1 MTAKIT
7 ATTTAT
13 WSFGPTTM
21 TVNGRT
27 FGASYSV
34 ARGGDVYVFTG
45 VQAAPGAQR
54 IPVRMHI
61 TQDMPMH
68 ADALAAARLAAETE
82 TPKADPA
89 PVEAPKAQAPAPVQD
104 APKAQAP
111 APVQDDAKAAKAP
124 KAAKPKAKPAPVEA
138 PKAQAPAPVQDAPK
152 AQAPAPVQD
161 DAKAAKAAKAPK
173 AAKPKAKPALADAPK
188 AQAPAPVQEAPKA
201 QAPAPVQADAK
212 PAKTPKAAK
221 PKAKPAP
228 VQEAPKAQAPAPTQD
243 AAQAVCKPAA
253 DAAQAVCKAW
263 IGSTI
268 TGKGWRIVFDGDAQ
282 RTRVIFDAKPT
293 AAQAAAVDAARF
305 YYSPSM
311 GSYNKHLTCKAY
323 KAAQAL
329 AQTLAGLAA

>member
-68 ADALAAARLAAETE
+68 ADALAAAKLAAETE
-82 TPKADPA
+82 THKADPTPA
-89 PVEAPKAQAPAPVQD
+89 EAPKAAKPATVQD

-111 APVQDDAKAAKAP
+111 APVQADAKSAKAP

-138 PKAQAPAPVQDAPK
+138 PKAQAPAPV
-152 AQAPAPVQD
+152 
-161 DAKAAKAAKAPK
+161 
-173 AAKPKAKPALADAPK
+173 
-188 AQAPAPVQEAPKA
+188 
-201 QAPAPVQADAK
+201 
-212 PAKTPKAAK
+212 
-221 PKAKPAP
+221 
-228 VQEAPKAQAPAPTQD
+228 QD

-293 AAQAAAVDAARF
+293 AAQA
-305 YYSPSM
+305 
-311 GSYNKHLTCKAY
+311 
-323 KAAQAL
+323 L

>member
-13 WSFGPTTM
+13 WSFSPTTM

-82 TPKADPA
+82 TPKAEPA
-89 PVEAPKAQAPAPVQD
+89 PVEAPKAAKPAPVQDAPKAQAPAPVQD

-111 APVQDDAKAAKAP
+111 APVQDAPKAQAPAPVQDAPKAAKPAKAP
-124 KAAKPKAKPAPVEA
+124 KAAKPKAKPAPVE
-138 PKAQAPAPVQDAPK
+138 
-152 AQAPAPVQD
+152 
-161 DAKAAKAAKAPK
+161 
-173 AAKPKAKPALADAPK
+173 APK

>member
-82 TPKADPA
+82 THKADPTPAEA
-89 PVEAPKAQAPAPVQD
+89 PKAAKPATVQDAPKAQAPAPVQD
-104 APKAQAP
+104 APKAAKPAKAPKAAKPKAKPAPVKAPKAQAP
-111 APVQDDAKAAKAP
+111 APAQAAAKPAKAP

-138 PKAQAPAPVQDAPK
+138 PKAQAFAPVQA
-152 AQAPAPVQD
+152 
-161 DAKAAKAAKAPK
+161 DAKPAKAPKAPK
-173 AAKPKAKPALADAPK
+173 AAKPKAKPA
-188 AQAPAPVQEAPKA
+188 PVEAPKA
-201 QAPAPVQADAK
+201 QTPAPV
-212 PAKTPKAAK
+212 
-221 PKAKPAP
+221 
-228 VQEAPKAQAPAPTQD
+228 QD

>member
-82 TPKADPA
+82 THKADPTPA
-89 PVEAPKAQAPAPVQD
+89 EAPKA
-104 APKAQAP
+104 
-111 APVQDDAKAAKAP
+111 AKPAKAP
-124 KAAKPKAKPAPVEA
+124 KAAKPKTKPAPVEA

-152 AQAPAPVQD
+152 A
-161 DAKAAKAAKAPK
+161 AKPAKAPK
-173 AAKPKAKPALADAPK
+173 AAKPKG
-188 AQAPAPVQEAPKA
+188 
-201 QAPAPVQADAK
+201 
-212 PAKTPKAAK
+212 
-221 PKAKPAP
+221 KPAP
-228 VQEAPKAQAPAPTQD
+228 VQEAPKAQAPAHVQD

>member
-13 WSFGPTTM
+13 WSFAPTTM

-82 TPKADPA
+82 THKADPT
-89 PVEAPKAQAPAPVQD
+89 PAE
-104 APKAQAP
+104 
-111 APVQDDAKAAKAP
+111 AP
-124 KAAKPKAKPAPVEA
+124 KAAKPAT
-138 PKAQAPAPVQDAPK
+138 VQD
-152 AQAPAPVQD
+152 
-161 DAKAAKAAKAPK
+161 
-173 AAKPKAKPALADAPK
+173 
-188 AQAPAPVQEAPKA
+188 APKA

-221 PKAKPAP
+221 PKAKPAH

>member
-13 WSFGPTTM
+13 WSFAPTTM

-68 ADALAAARLAAETE
+68 ADALAAAKLAAEAE
-82 TPKADPA
+82 APKAEPA
-89 PVEAPKAQAPAPVQD
+89 PVQEAPKAQAPAPVQD

-111 APVQDDAKAAKAP
+111 APVQ
-124 KAAKPKAKPAPVEA
+124 
-138 PKAQAPAPVQDAPK
+138 
-152 AQAPAPVQD
+152 
-161 DAKAAKAAKAPK
+161 
-173 AAKPKAKPALADAPK
+173 
-188 AQAPAPVQEAPKA
+188 
-201 QAPAPVQADAK
+201 ADAK
-212 PAKTPKAAK
+212 P
-221 PKAKPAP
+221 
-228 VQEAPKAQAPAPTQD
+228 
-243 AAQAVCKPAA
+243 A

>member
-13 WSFGPTTM
+13 WSFAPTTM

-82 TPKADPA
+82 THKADPTPAEA
-89 PVEAPKAQAPAPVQD
+89 PKAAKPATVQDAPKAQAPATVQDAPKAQAPAPVQD
-104 APKAQAP
+104 APKP
-111 APVQDDAKAAKAP
+111 A
-124 KAAKPKAKPAPVEA
+124 
-138 PKAQAPAPVQDAPK
+138 
-152 AQAPAPVQD
+152 
-161 DAKAAKAAKAPK
+161 K
-173 AAKPKAKPALADAPK
+173 AAKPKAKPALAEAPK
-188 AQAPAPVQEAPKA
+188 AQASAPVQEAPKA
-201 QAPAPVQADAK
+201 A
-212 PAKTPKAAK
+212 
-221 PKAKPAP
+221 
-228 VQEAPKAQAPAPTQD
+228 
-243 AAQAVCKPAA
+243 KPAA

>member
-13 WSFGPTTM
+13 WSFSPTTM

-82 TPKADPA
+82 TPKA
-89 PVEAPKAQAPAPVQD
+89 E
-104 APKAQAP
+104 
-111 APVQDDAKAAKAP
+111 
-124 KAAKPKAKPAPVEA
+124 PAPVEA

-161 DAKAAKAAKAPK
+161 DAKAAKAAKPAKAPK
-173 AAKPKAKPALADAPK
+173 AAKPKG
-188 AQAPAPVQEAPKA
+188 
-201 QAPAPVQADAK
+201 
-212 PAKTPKAAK
+212 
-221 PKAKPAP
+221 KPAP

>member
-13 WSFGPTTM
+13 WSFAPTTM

-89 PVEAPKAQAPAPVQD
+89 AVEAPKAQAPAPMQDAPKAQAPAPVQADAKPAKAPKAAKPKAKPAPVQD

-111 APVQDDAKAAKAP
+111 APVQADAKPAKAPKAAKPKAKPAPVQDAPKAQAPAPVQADAKPAKPAKAP

-138 PKAQAPAPVQDAPK
+138 PKAQAPAPV
-152 AQAPAPVQD
+152 
-161 DAKAAKAAKAPK
+161 
-173 AAKPKAKPALADAPK
+173 
-188 AQAPAPVQEAPKA
+188 
-201 QAPAPVQADAK
+201 
-212 PAKTPKAAK
+212 
-221 PKAKPAP
+221 
-228 VQEAPKAQAPAPTQD
+228 QD

-282 RTRVIFDAKPT
+282 RTRVIFDGKPT

>member
-7 ATTTAT
+7 ATPTAT
-13 WSFGPTTM
+13 WSFAPTTM

-104 APKAQAP
+104 A
-111 APVQDDAKAAKAP
+111 
-124 KAAKPKAKPAPVEA
+124 
-138 PKAQAPAPVQDAPK
+138 
-152 AQAPAPVQD
+152 
-161 DAKAAKAAKAPK
+161 
-173 AAKPKAKPALADAPK
+173 
-188 AQAPAPVQEAPKA
+188 
-201 QAPAPVQADAK
+201 
-212 PAKTPKAAK
+212 
-221 PKAKPAP
+221 
-228 VQEAPKAQAPAPTQD
+228 
-243 AAQAVCKPAA
+243 AQAVSKPAA

>member
-1 MTAKIT
+1 MTAKIA

-45 VQAAPGAQR
+45 VQAAPGTQR

-82 TPKADPA
+82 THKANPTPA
-89 PVEAPKAQAPAPVQD
+89 E
-104 APKAQAP
+104 
-111 APVQDDAKAAKAP
+111 AP
-124 KAAKPKAKPAPVEA
+124 KAAKPAT
-138 PKAQAPAPVQDAPK
+138 VQD
-152 AQAPAPVQD
+152 
-161 DAKAAKAAKAPK
+161 
-173 AAKPKAKPALADAPK
+173 
-188 AQAPAPVQEAPKA
+188 APKA

-212 PAKTPKAAK
+212 PAKVPKTAK

-323 KAAQAL
+323 KAAQTL

>member
-13 WSFGPTTM
+13 WSFAPTTM

-82 TPKADPA
+82 TPKA
-89 PVEAPKAQAPAPVQD
+89 EPAPVQD

-111 APVQDDAKAAKAP
+111 APVQDAPKAAKPAKPP
-124 KAAKPKAKPAPVEA
+124 KAAKPKAEPAPVEA
-138 PKAQAPAPVQDAPK
+138 PKAQAPAPVQEAPK
-152 AQAPAPVQD
+152 A
-161 DAKAAKAAKAPK
+161 AKPAKAPK

-188 AQAPAPVQEAPKA
+188 AQAPAPVQ
-201 QAPAPVQADAK
+201 ADAK
-212 PAKTPKAAK
+212 PAKTPKA
-221 PKAKPAP
+221 AKPAP

>member
-7 ATTTAT
+7 ATTTTAT

-82 TPKADPA
+82 THKADPTPA
-89 PVEAPKAQAPAPVQD
+89 EAA
-104 APKAQAP
+104 
-111 APVQDDAKAAKAP
+111 
-124 KAAKPKAKPAPVEA
+124 
-138 PKAQAPAPVQDAPK
+138 
-152 AQAPAPVQD
+152 
-161 DAKAAKAAKAPK
+161 K

-201 QAPAPVQADAK
+201 AKPKAKPAPVEAPKAQAPAPVQADAK
-212 PAKTPKAAK
+212 PAKAPKAAK

-228 VQEAPKAQAPAPTQD
+228 VQDAPKAQAPAPTQD

>member
-13 WSFGPTTM
+13 WSFSPTTM

-82 TPKADPA
+82 TETPKADPA
-89 PVEAPKAQAPAPVQD
+89 AVEAPKAQAPAPMQD

-111 APVQDDAKAAKAP
+111 APVQADAKPAKAP
-124 KAAKPKAKPAPVEA
+124 TAAKPKTKPAPVEA

-152 AQAPAPVQD
+152 A
-161 DAKAAKAAKAPK
+161 AKPAKAPK
-173 AAKPKAKPALADAPK
+173 AAKPKGK
-188 AQAPAPVQEAPKA
+188 PAPVQEAPKA
-201 QAPAPVQADAK
+201 QAPAPV
-212 PAKTPKAAK
+212 
-221 PKAKPAP
+221 
-228 VQEAPKAQAPAPTQD
+228 QD

>member
-13 WSFGPTTM
+13 WSFSPTTM

-104 APKAQAP
+104 APKAAKPKAKPALAEASKAQAP
-111 APVQDDAKAAKAP
+111 APVQDAP
-124 KAAKPKAKPAPVEA
+124 KAAKPKAKAKPAPVEA

-152 AQAPAPVQD
+152 A
-161 DAKAAKAAKAPK
+161 
-173 AAKPKAKPALADAPK
+173 
-188 AQAPAPVQEAPKA
+188 
-201 QAPAPVQADAK
+201 
-212 PAKTPKAAK
+212 
-221 PKAKPAP
+221 AKPAP
-228 VQEAPKAQAPAPTQD
+228 VQDAPKAQAPAPTQD

-311 GSYNKHLTCKAY
+311 DSYNKHLTCKAY

>member
-7 ATTTAT
+7 ATPTAT
-13 WSFGPTTM
+13 WSFAPTTM

-82 TPKADPA
+82 TPKAEPA

-111 APVQDDAKAAKAP
+111 APVQDAP
-124 KAAKPKAKPAPVEA
+124 T
-138 PKAQAPAPVQDAPK
+138 

-221 PKAKPAP
+221 PKGKPAPVQEAPKAAKPDKAPKAAKPKAKPAP
-228 VQEAPKAQAPAPTQD
+228 VQEAPKAQDPAPTQD

>member
-82 TPKADPA
+82 THKADPTPAEA
-89 PVEAPKAQAPAPVQD
+89 PKAAKPATVQDAPKAQAPAPVQD
-104 APKAQAP
+104 APKA
-111 APVQDDAKAAKAP
+111 AKPAKAP
-124 KAAKPKAKPAPVEA
+124 KAAKPKG
-138 PKAQAPAPVQDAPK
+138 
-152 AQAPAPVQD
+152 
-161 DAKAAKAAKAPK
+161 
-173 AAKPKAKPALADAPK
+173 
-188 AQAPAPVQEAPKA
+188 
-201 QAPAPVQADAK
+201 
-212 PAKTPKAAK
+212 
-221 PKAKPAP
+221 KPAP
-228 VQEAPKAQAPAPTQD
+228 VQEAPKAQAPAHVQD

>member
-13 WSFGPTTM
+13 WSFAPTTM

-104 APKAQAP
+104 APKAA
-111 APVQDDAKAAKAP
+111 
-124 KAAKPKAKPAPVEA
+124 
-138 PKAQAPAPVQDAPK
+138 
-152 AQAPAPVQD
+152 
-161 DAKAAKAAKAPK
+161 
-173 AAKPKAKPALADAPK
+173 
-188 AQAPAPVQEAPKA
+188 
-201 QAPAPVQADAK
+201 
-212 PAKTPKAAK
+212 
-221 PKAKPAP
+221 
-228 VQEAPKAQAPAPTQD
+228 
-243 AAQAVCKPAA
+243 KPAA

>member
-13 WSFGPTTM
+13 WSFSPTTM

-104 APKAQAP
+104 APKP
-111 APVQDDAKAAKAP
+111 A
-124 KAAKPKAKPAPVEA
+124 
-138 PKAQAPAPVQDAPK
+138 
-152 AQAPAPVQD
+152 
-161 DAKAAKAAKAPK
+161 K

-188 AQAPAPVQEAPKA
+188 AQAPAPVQDAPKA
-201 QAPAPVQADAK
+201 AK
-212 PAKTPKAAK
+212 PAKAPKAAK

-228 VQEAPKAQAPAPTQD
+228 VQEAPKAQAPAPVQD

>member
-1 MTAKIT
+1 M
-7 ATTTAT
+7 
-13 WSFGPTTM
+13 
-21 TVNGRT
+21 
-27 FGASYSV
+27 
-34 ARGGDVYVFTG
+34 
-45 VQAAPGAQR
+45 
-54 IPVRMHI
+54 
-61 TQDMPMH
+61 
-68 ADALAAARLAAETE
+68 
-82 TPKADPA
+82 
-89 PVEAPKAQAPAPVQD
+89 EAPKAQAPAPVQD

-111 APVQDDAKAAKAP
+111 APVQDDAKAP
-124 KAAKPKAKPAPVEA
+124 KAAKPKG
-138 PKAQAPAPVQDAPK
+138 
-152 AQAPAPVQD
+152 
-161 DAKAAKAAKAPK
+161 
-173 AAKPKAKPALADAPK
+173 
-188 AQAPAPVQEAPKA
+188 
-201 QAPAPVQADAK
+201 
-212 PAKTPKAAK
+212 
-221 PKAKPAP
+221 KPAP

-268 TGKGWRIVFDGDAQ
+268 TGKGWRIGFDGDAQ

>member
-13 WSFGPTTM
+13 WSFAPTTM

-45 VQAAPGAQR
+45 VQAAPGVQR

-68 ADALAAARLAAETE
+68 ADALAAAKLAAEAE
-82 TPKADPA
+82 APKAEPA

-104 APKAQAP
+104 APKSAKPAKAPKAPKAAKPKAKPAPVEAPKTQAP
-111 APVQDDAKAAKAP
+111 APVQADAKPAKAP

-138 PKAQAPAPVQDAPK
+138 PKAQAPAPVQDA
-152 AQAPAPVQD
+152 
-161 DAKAAKAAKAPK
+161 
-173 AAKPKAKPALADAPK
+173 
-188 AQAPAPVQEAPKA
+188 
-201 QAPAPVQADAK
+201 
-212 PAKTPKAAK
+212 
-221 PKAKPAP
+221 
-228 VQEAPKAQAPAPTQD
+228 
-243 AAQAVCKPAA
+243 AQAVSKPAA

-305 YYSPSM
+305 YYSPST

>member
-7 ATTTAT
+7 ATTAAT
-13 WSFGPTTM
+13 WSFAPTTM

-104 APKAQAP
+104 
-111 APVQDDAKAAKAP
+111 
-124 KAAKPKAKPAPVEA
+124 
-138 PKAQAPAPVQDAPK
+138 
-152 AQAPAPVQD
+152 

-188 AQAPAPVQEAPKA
+188 AQAPAPV
-201 QAPAPVQADAK
+201 
-212 PAKTPKAAK
+212 
-221 PKAKPAP
+221 
-228 VQEAPKAQAPAPTQD
+228 QD

>member
-82 TPKADPA
+82 THKADPTPAEAPKAAKPA
-89 PVEAPKAQAPAPVQD
+89 PVQEAPKAQAPAPVQD
-104 APKAQAP
+104 APKAAKP
-111 APVQDDAKAAKAP
+111 A

-138 PKAQAPAPVQDAPK
+138 PKAQAPAPVQDA
-152 AQAPAPVQD
+152 AQAI
-161 DAKAAKAAKAPK
+161 
-173 AAKPKAKPALADAPK
+173 
-188 AQAPAPVQEAPKA
+188 
-201 QAPAPVQADAK
+201 
-212 PAKTPKAAK
+212 
-221 PKAKPAP
+221 
-228 VQEAPKAQAPAPTQD
+228 
-243 AAQAVCKPAA
+243 CKPAA

-311 GSYNKHLTCKAY
+311 SSYNKHLTCKAY

>member
-13 WSFGPTTM
+13 WSFAPTTM

-68 ADALAAARLAAETE
+68 ADALAAAKLAAEAE
-82 TPKADPA
+82 APKAEPA

-111 APVQDDAKAAKAP
+111 APVQADAKPAKAPKAAKPKAKPAPVEAPKAQAPAPVQADAKPAKPAKAP

-138 PKAQAPAPVQDAPK
+138 PKAQAPAPVQDA
-152 AQAPAPVQD
+152 
-161 DAKAAKAAKAPK
+161 
-173 AAKPKAKPALADAPK
+173 
-188 AQAPAPVQEAPKA
+188 
-201 QAPAPVQADAK
+201 
-212 PAKTPKAAK
+212 
-221 PKAKPAP
+221 
-228 VQEAPKAQAPAPTQD
+228 
-243 AAQAVCKPAA
+243 AQAVSKPA

>member
-13 WSFGPTTM
+13 WSFSPTTM

-111 APVQDDAKAAKAP
+111 APVQDDAKAAKA
-124 KAAKPKAKPAPVEA
+124 AKP
-138 PKAQAPAPVQDAPK
+138 
-152 AQAPAPVQD
+152 
-161 DAKAAKAAKAPK
+161 AKAPK
-173 AAKPKAKPALADAPK
+173 AAKPKAKPAPVDAPK
-188 AQAPAPVQEAPKA
+188 AQAPAPV
-201 QAPAPVQADAK
+201 
-212 PAKTPKAAK
+212 
-221 PKAKPAP
+221 
-228 VQEAPKAQAPAPTQD
+228 QD

>member
-13 WSFGPTTM
+13 WSFAPTTM

-68 ADALAAARLAAETE
+68 ADALAAARLAAEAE
-82 TPKADPA
+82 AAKAKPA
-89 PVEAPKAQAPAPVQD
+89 PVEAPKAQAPAPVQ
-104 APKAQAP
+104 A
-111 APVQDDAKAAKAP
+111 DAKPAKAPKAP

-138 PKAQAPAPVQDAPK
+138 PKAQAPAPV
-152 AQAPAPVQD
+152 
-161 DAKAAKAAKAPK
+161 
-173 AAKPKAKPALADAPK
+173 
-188 AQAPAPVQEAPKA
+188 
-201 QAPAPVQADAK
+201 
-212 PAKTPKAAK
+212 
-221 PKAKPAP
+221 
-228 VQEAPKAQAPAPTQD
+228 QD

>member
-13 WSFGPTTM
+13 WSFAPTTM

-111 APVQDDAKAAKAP
+111 APVQDDAKAAKA
-124 KAAKPKAKPAPVEA
+124 
-138 PKAQAPAPVQDAPK
+138 
-152 AQAPAPVQD
+152 
-161 DAKAAKAAKAPK
+161 AKAPK
-173 AAKPKAKPALADAPK
+173 AAKPAPVEAPK

-221 PKAKPAP
+221 PKGKPAPVQEAPKAQAPAPVQEAPKAAKPKAKPAP
-228 VQEAPKAQAPAPTQD
+228 VQDAPKAQAPAPTQD

>member
-89 PVEAPKAQAPAPVQD
+89 AVEAPKAQAPAPMQD
-104 APKAQAP
+104 
-111 APVQDDAKAAKAP
+111 
-124 KAAKPKAKPAPVEA
+124 
-138 PKAQAPAPVQDAPK
+138 
-152 AQAPAPVQD
+152 
-161 DAKAAKAAKAPK
+161 
-173 AAKPKAKPALADAPK
+173 
-188 AQAPAPVQEAPKA
+188 APKA

-212 PAKTPKAAK
+212 PAKAPKAAK

-228 VQEAPKAQAPAPTQD
+228 VQEAPKAQAPAPVQD
-243 AAQAVCKPAA
+243 AAQAVSKPAA

>member
-13 WSFGPTTM
+13 WSFSPTTM

-82 TPKADPA
+82 THKADPTPAEA
-89 PVEAPKAQAPAPVQD
+89 PKAAKPATVQEAPKAQAPAPVQ
-104 APKAQAP
+104 A
-111 APVQDDAKAAKAP
+111 DAKSAKAP

-138 PKAQAPAPVQDAPK
+138 PKVQAPAPVQEAPK

-173 AAKPKAKPALADAPK
+173 AAKPKAKPALA
-188 AQAPAPVQEAPKA
+188 EAPKA
-201 QAPAPVQADAK
+201 QAPAPVQDA
-212 PAKTPKAAK
+212 PKAAK

-228 VQEAPKAQAPAPTQD
+228 VQEAPKAQAPAPVQD

>member
-82 TPKADPA
+82 THKADPTPAEA
-89 PVEAPKAQAPAPVQD
+89 PKAAKPATVQDAPKAQAPAPVQD
-104 APKAQAP
+104 APKA
-111 APVQDDAKAAKAP
+111 
-124 KAAKPKAKPAPVEA
+124 
-138 PKAQAPAPVQDAPK
+138 
-152 AQAPAPVQD
+152 
-161 DAKAAKAAKAPK
+161 
-173 AAKPKAKPALADAPK
+173 
-188 AQAPAPVQEAPKA
+188 
-201 QAPAPVQADAK
+201 AK
-212 PAKTPKAAK
+212 PAKAPKAAK

>member
-13 WSFGPTTM
+13 WSFSPTTM

-68 ADALAAARLAAETE
+68 ADALAAAKLAAETE
-82 TPKADPA
+82 THKAEPA

-104 APKAQAP
+104 APKA
-111 APVQDDAKAAKAP
+111 
-124 KAAKPKAKPAPVEA
+124 
-138 PKAQAPAPVQDAPK
+138 
-152 AQAPAPVQD
+152 
-161 DAKAAKAAKAPK
+161 
-173 AAKPKAKPALADAPK
+173 
-188 AQAPAPVQEAPKA
+188 
-201 QAPAPVQADAK
+201 AK
-212 PAKTPKAAK
+212 PAKAPKAAK

-228 VQEAPKAQAPAPTQD
+228 VQEAPKAQAPAPVQDAAQAVCKPAAD

>member
-13 WSFGPTTM
+13 WSFSPTTM

-89 PVEAPKAQAPAPVQD
+89 AVEAPKAQAPAPMQD
-104 APKAQAP
+104 
-111 APVQDDAKAAKAP
+111 
-124 KAAKPKAKPAPVEA
+124 
-138 PKAQAPAPVQDAPK
+138 
-152 AQAPAPVQD
+152 
-161 DAKAAKAAKAPK
+161 
-173 AAKPKAKPALADAPK
+173 
-188 AQAPAPVQEAPKA
+188 APKA

-212 PAKTPKAAK
+212 PAKAPKAAK

-228 VQEAPKAQAPAPTQD
+228 VQDAPKAQAPAPVQADAKPAKAPKAAKPKAKPAPVQDAPKAQAPAPVQD

-311 GSYNKHLTCKAY
+311 SSYNKHLTCKAY

>member
-7 ATTTAT
+7 ATTTTAT

-82 TPKADPA
+82 THKADPT
-89 PVEAPKAQAPAPVQD
+89 PAE
-104 APKAQAP
+104 
-111 APVQDDAKAAKAP
+111 AP

-138 PKAQAPAPVQDAPK
+138 PKAQAPAPVQDGP
-152 AQAPAPVQD
+152 
-161 DAKAAKAAKAPK
+161 KAAKPAKAPK
-173 AAKPKAKPALADAPK
+173 AAKPKAKPA
-188 AQAPAPVQEAPKA
+188 PVQ
-201 QAPAPVQADAK
+201 
-212 PAKTPKAAK
+212 
-221 PKAKPAP
+221 
-228 VQEAPKAQAPAPTQD
+228 
-243 AAQAVCKPAA
+243 

>member
-7 ATTTAT
+7 ATPTAT
-13 WSFGPTTM
+13 WSFAPTTM

-111 APVQDDAKAAKAP
+111 APVQDDAKPAKTH
-124 KAAKPKAKPAPVEA
+124 KAAKPKGK
-138 PKAQAPAPVQDAPK
+138 
-152 AQAPAPVQD
+152 
-161 DAKAAKAAKAPK
+161 
-173 AAKPKAKPALADAPK
+173 
-188 AQAPAPVQEAPKA
+188 PAPVQEAPKA
-201 QAPAPVQADAK
+201 QAPAPV
-212 PAKTPKAAK
+212 
-221 PKAKPAP
+221 
-228 VQEAPKAQAPAPTQD
+228 QD

>member
-68 ADALAAARLAAETE
+68 ADALAAAKLAAETE
-82 TPKADPA
+82 THKADPTPAEAPKAAKPATVQDAPKAQASA
-89 PVEAPKAQAPAPVQD
+89 PVQADAKSAKAPKAAKPAPVQDVPKAQAPAPVQDVPKAQAPAPVQD
-104 APKAQAP
+104 APKP
-111 APVQDDAKAAKAP
+111 A
-124 KAAKPKAKPAPVEA
+124 KAAKPKAKPAPV
-138 PKAQAPAPVQDAPK
+138 DAPK
-152 AQAPAPVQD
+152 AQAPAPV
-161 DAKAAKAAKAPK
+161 
-173 AAKPKAKPALADAPK
+173 
-188 AQAPAPVQEAPKA
+188 
-201 QAPAPVQADAK
+201 
-212 PAKTPKAAK
+212 
-221 PKAKPAP
+221 
-228 VQEAPKAQAPAPTQD
+228 QD

>member
-89 PVEAPKAQAPAPVQD
+89 AVEAPKAQAPAPVQD
-104 APKAQAP
+104 
-111 APVQDDAKAAKAP
+111 V
-124 KAAKPKAKPAPVEA
+124 
-138 PKAQAPAPVQDAPK
+138 PK

-173 AAKPKAKPALADAPK
+173 AAKPKAKPAPVQEAPK

-201 QAPAPVQADAK
+201 QAPAPVQ
-212 PAKTPKAAK
+212 
-221 PKAKPAP
+221 
-228 VQEAPKAQAPAPTQD
+228 EAPKAQAPAPVQ
-243 AAQAVCKPAA
+243 

-305 YYSPSM
+305 FFSPSM